1 MKGRR
6 LAAVLVLSV
15 LSAAPAVPGN
25 QAAQAQQLTQPQPKI
40 QTQTQTLATAELRGV
55 WLTAN
60 DMPVLRDR
68 PRLQQAVAE
77 LAQLN
82 LNTLYVVVWND
93 GMAYYPST
101 VVQQRGIQ
109 NFEIRGLQGQDV
121 LAELV
126 SEARQRG
133 LLVVPWFEFG
143 FMVPPDS
150 DLARR
155 HPDWLTRRRDGGLTS
170 ISAAGE
176 VAWLNPFRPEVQQL
190 ITDLVLEVLG
200 TYPVDGIQFDDHMS
214 LPRAFGYDPFTTALY
229 RRETG
234 KVPPANEA
242 DPAWIRWRADKI
254 TAFMARLKQAMGQTR
269 PGSLLSVSPNYYDHA
284 YKLQLQD
291 WLTWVRRGIADEV
304 LIQIY
309 RDDLDSFV
317 PHLTRPE
324 VLESRT
330 RLPVA
335 MAVMAGQRSK
345 PAAIELVSQQ
355 VEAAR
360 ASGLG
365 IGLFY
370 FESLWS
376 LDPTSAD
383 SRKATLGSLFAT
395 PAPRRQL
402 AATSPA
408 TPGPPPLPAPPGE
421 PAPVPAPP
429 PPP

>member
-1 MKGRR
+1 MKAIR
-6 LAAVLVLSV
+6 LGLMVVLAVVSTTPLELRYR
-15 LSAAPAVPGN
+15 P
-25 QAAQAQQLTQPQPKI
+25 AQAQPQSPP
-40 QTQTQTLATAELRGV
+40 ASELRGV

-68 PRLQQAVAE
+68 PRMQQAIAD

-82 LNTLYVVVWND
+82 VNTLYIVVWND
-93 GMAYYPST
+93 GMAYYPSA

-109 NFEIRGLQGQDV
+109 DFEFRGLQGQDV
-121 LAELV
+121 LADLA
-126 SEARQRG
+126 SEAQQRG
-133 LLVVPWFEFG
+133 LLVIPWFEFG

-155 HPDWLTRRRDGGLTS
+155 HPDWLTRQRNGALTS

-190 ITDLVLEVLG
+190 ITDLVVEVLR

-229 RRETG
+229 SKETG
-234 KVPPANEA
+234 KPPPANEA
-242 DPAWIRWRADKI
+242 DPAWVRWRADKI
-254 TAFMARLKQAMGQTR
+254 TAFMARLKTAMQEAR

-291 WLTWVRRGIADEV
+291 WLRWVRLGIADEL

-309 RDDLDSFV
+309 RDDLESFV
-317 PHLTRPE
+317 PHLNRPE
-324 VLESRT
+324 VQESRAK
-330 RLPVA
+330 LPVA

-345 PAAIELVSQQ
+345 PAPMELITQQ

-376 LDPTSAD
+376 LDAASAD
-383 SRKATLGSLFAT
+383 SRKTALAALFAT
-395 PAPRRQL
+395 AAPRRRGAANAMNPMLPEPQPLPQL
-402 AATSPA
+402 S
-408 TPGPPPLPAPPGE
+408 PPPSP
-421 PAPVPAPP
+421 
-429 PPP
+429 

>member
-1 MKGRR
+1 M
-6 LAAVLVLSV
+6 
-15 LSAAPAVPGN
+15 
-25 QAAQAQQLTQPQPKI
+25 
-40 QTQTQTLATAELRGV
+40 
-55 WLTAN
+55 
-60 DMPVLRDR
+60 
-68 PRLQQAVAE
+68 
-77 LAQLN
+77 
-82 LNTLYVVVWND
+82 
-93 GMAYYPST
+93 
-101 VVQQRGIQ
+101 
-109 NFEIRGLQGQDV
+109 

-155 HPDWLTRRRDGGLTS
+155 HPDWLTRKRDGGLTS

-190 ITDLVLEVLG
+190 ITDLVVEVLR

-214 LPRAFGYDPFTTALY
+214 LPRAFGYDPYTTALY
-229 RRETG
+229 RKEMG
-234 KVPPANEA
+234 KAPPANEA
-242 DPAWIRWRADKI
+242 DPAWIKWRADKI
-254 TAFMARLKQAMGQTR
+254 TAFMARLKQAMDQAR

-291 WLTWVRRGIADEV
+291 WLRWVRLGIADEV

-317 PHLTRPE
+317 PHLTRAE
-324 VLESRT
+324 VQESRAK
-330 RLPVA
+330 LPVA

-370 FESLWS
+370 YESLWS
-376 LDPTSAD
+376 FDPISAD
-383 SRKATLGSLFAT
+383 SRKAALASLFAT
-395 PAPRRQL
+395 PAPRRQV
-402 AATSPA
+402 AAISPA
-408 TPGPPPLPAPPGE
+408 APDPL
-421 PAPVPAPP
+421 PAPP